1 MCLLKGECGSEG
13 KGCVFV
19 SLIIASF
26 FTAIPNTP
34 SSSSHSA
41 PLPLA
46 SLPLASLPLA
56 PLPLAPLQV
65 GPDAPTAVR
74 GQAALYDFGDEDN
87 GVMDATAVRLEE
99 TAFATGD
106 RSSSDKEEKEGRGQ
120 GRTSNKGAAA
130 AMYDLGSDAGT
141 NSTAAMKG
149 EGEDSSDYQQQQQ
162 QRGSRARGNA
172 ALYDLGSDTS
182 AGESRVEGRGMERSG
197 SEADDGGARV
207 QQSPRDDAKVW
218 WTSLAC
224 FTRPRSHVHC
234 MVCVGVS
241 LGLDEHGMS

>member
-1 MCLLKGECGSEG
+1 MYLW
-13 KGCVFV
+13 V
-19 SLIIASF
+19 IIASF

-65 GPDAPTAVR
+65 GPDAPTAAR
-74 GQAALYDFGDEDN
+74 AAALYDFGDEDN

-106 RSSSDKEEKEGRGQ
+106 RSSSSSSSSSDKEKEEEEDEGRGQ
-120 GRTSNKGAAA
+120 GRTSSKDAA
-130 AMYDLGSDAGT
+130 
-141 NSTAAMKG
+141 
-149 EGEDSSDYQQQQQ
+149 
-162 QRGSRARGNA
+162 A

-182 AGESRVEGRGMERSG
+182 AGESRVEGRGVERSG
-197 SEADDGGARV
+197 SERDDGGVRV

>member
-1 MCLLKGECGSEG
+1 MYLW
-13 KGCVFV
+13 V
-19 SLIIASF
+19 IIACF

-34 SSSSHSA
+34 PSSSSHF
-41 PLPLA
+41 A

-65 GPDAPTAVR
+65 GPDAPTALR

-87 GVMDATAVRLEE
+87 GAMDAAAVRLEE

-106 RSSSDKEEKEGRGQ
+106 RSSSSSSDKEEKEGRGQ

-130 AMYDLGSDAGT
+130 ALYDLGSDVDT
-141 NSTAAMKG
+141 SSTAAMMG
-149 EGEDSSDYQQQQQ
+149 EGEGSSDHHQQQQ
-162 QRGSRARGNA
+162 QRGSRVRGNA

-197 SEADDGGARV
+197 SEKDDGSARV

-224 FTRPRSHVHC
+224 FTRPRSYVHC
-234 MVCVGVS
+234 MVYVG
-241 LGLDEHGMS
+241 GWFWAEMNMA

>member
-13 KGCVFV
+13 KGVCLYLWV
-19 SLIIASF
+19 IIACF

-34 SSSSHSA
+34 PSSSSSHSA
-41 PLPLA
+41 P
-46 SLPLASLPLA
+46 LPLA

-87 GVMDATAVRLEE
+87 GVMDATAMRLEE

-120 GRTSNKGAAA
+120 GRTSSKGAAA

-149 EGEDSSDYQQQQQ
+149 EGEDKGEPKHRKTGDDPHGRASSQHISRHQT
-162 QRGSRARGNA
+162 RGRR
-172 ALYDLGSDTS
+172 
-182 AGESRVEGRGMERSG
+182 ER
-197 SEADDGGARV
+197 
-207 QQSPRDDAKVW
+207 
-218 WTSLAC
+218 
-224 FTRPRSHVHC
+224 
-234 MVCVGVS
+234 
-241 LGLDEHGMS
+241 

>member
-1 MCLLKGECGSEG
+1 MYLW
-13 KGCVFV
+13 V
-19 SLIIASF
+19 IIACF

-34 SSSSHSA
+34 PSSSSSHFAS
-41 PLPLA
+41 LSLA
-46 SLPLASLPLA
+46 SVPLA

-65 GPDAPTAVR
+65 GPDAPTALR
-74 GQAALYDFGDEDN
+74 GQAALYDFGDEDD

-106 RSSSDKEEKEGRGQ
+106 CSSSDKEEEEGRGQ

-130 AMYDLGSDAGT
+130 ALYDLGSDADV
-141 NSTAAMKG
+141 NSTAAMMG
-149 EGEDSSDYQQQQQ
+149 EGEGSSDHHQ
-162 QRGSRARGNA
+162 QRGSRVRGNA

-224 FTRPRSHVHC
+224 FIHPCSHVHC

>member
-1 MCLLKGECGSEG
+1 MYLW
-13 KGCVFV
+13 V
-19 SLIIASF
+19 IIACF

-34 SSSSHSA
+34 PSSSSHF
-41 PLPLA
+41 A

-65 GPDAPTAVR
+65 GPDAPTAAR
-74 GQAALYDFGDEDN
+74 GAAALYDFGDEDN
-87 GVMDATAVRLEE
+87 GVMDAAAMRLEE

-130 AMYDLGSDAGT
+130 ALYDLGSDADV
-141 NSTAAMKG
+141 NSTAAMMG
-149 EGEDSSDYQQQQQ
+149 EGEGSSDHHQQQQ
-162 QRGSRARGNA
+162 QRGSRVRGNA

-197 SEADDGGARV
+197 SEKDDGGARV

-224 FTRPRSHVHC
+224 FTRPRSYVHC
-234 MVCVGVS
+234 MVYVGGGV
-241 LGLDEHGMS
+241 GMK

>member
-1 MCLLKGECGSEG
+1 MYLW
-13 KGCVFV
+13 V
-19 SLIIASF
+19 IIACF

-34 SSSSHSA
+34 PSSSSSHF
-41 PLPLA
+41 A
-46 SLPLASLPLA
+46 SLPLASP
-56 PLPLAPLQV
+56 PLAPLQV

-87 GVMDATAVRLEE
+87 GVMDAAAVRLEE

-149 EGEDSSDYQQQQQ
+149 EGEDSNDHHQ
-162 QRGSRARGNA
+162 QRGSRVRGNA

-182 AGESRVEGRGMERSG
+182 VGESRVEGRGMERSG
-197 SEADDGGARV
+197 SEKDDV
-207 QQSPRDDAKVW
+207 QQSPRDDAKVLVVL
-218 WTSLAC
+218 SRLLHSPLLSCAL
-224 FTRPRSHVHC
+224 HG
-234 MVCVGVS
+234 VCWGE
-241 LGLDEHGMS
+241 LGIG

>member
-1 MCLLKGECGSEG
+1 MFLW
-13 KGCVFV
+13 V
-19 SLIIASF
+19 IIACF

-34 SSSSHSA
+34 PSSSSSHFA
-41 PLPLA
+41 P
-46 SLPLASLPLA
+46 LPLASLPLA

-197 SEADDGGARV
+197 SEKDDV
-207 QQSPRDDAKVW
+207 QQSPRDDAKVLVVL
-218 WTSLAC
+218 SRLLHSPLLSCAL
-224 FTRPRSHVHC
+224 HG
-234 MVCVGVS
+234 VCWGE
-241 LGLDEHGMS
+241 LGIG

>member
-1 MCLLKGECGSEG
+1 MYLW
-13 KGCVFV
+13 V
-19 SLIIASF
+19 IIACF

-34 SSSSHSA
+34 PSSSSSHF
-41 PLPLA
+41 A
-46 SLPLASLPLA
+46 SLPLASP
-56 PLPLAPLQV
+56 PLAPLQV

-74 GQAALYDFGDEDN
+74 GQAALYDFGDEDD
-87 GVMDATAVRLEE
+87 GVMDETAVRLEE

-149 EGEDSSDYQQQQQ
+149 EGEDSNDHHQ
-162 QRGSRARGNA
+162 QRGSRVRGNA

-197 SEADDGGARV
+197 SEKDDGGARV

-224 FTRPRSHVHC
+224 FTRPRSYVHC
-234 MVCVGVS
+234 MVYVG
-241 LGLDEHGMS
+241 GWFWAEMNMA

>member
-1 MCLLKGECGSEG
+1 MYLW
-13 KGCVFV
+13 V
-19 SLIIASF
+19 IIACF

-34 SSSSHSA
+34 PPSSSHSA
-41 PLPLA
+41 SLPLAPLPLA
-46 SLPLASLPLA
+46 PLPLA

-65 GPDAPTAVR
+65 GPDAPTAAR
-74 GQAALYDFGDEDN
+74 GAAALYDFGDEDN

-106 RSSSDKEEKEGRGQ
+106 RSSSSSSSSSSSDKEKEEEEDEGRGQ
-120 GRTSNKGAAA
+120 GRTSSKDAA
-130 AMYDLGSDAGT
+130 
-141 NSTAAMKG
+141 
-149 EGEDSSDYQQQQQ
+149 
-162 QRGSRARGNA
+162 A

-182 AGESRVEGRGMERSG
+182 AGESRVEGRGVERSG
-197 SEADDGGARV
+197 SERDDGGVRV

>member
-1 MCLLKGECGSEG
+1 MCLFLW
-13 KGCVFV
+13 V
-19 SLIIASF
+19 IIASF
-26 FTAIPNTP
+26 FTAVPNTPP
-34 SSSSHSA
+34 SSSSSHFA

-46 SLPLASLPLA
+46 SLPLAPLPLA

-106 RSSSDKEEKEGRGQ
+106 RSSSSSSDKEEEEGRGQ
-120 GRTSNKGAAA
+120 GRTSSKGAAA
-130 AMYDLGSDAGT
+130 ALYDLGSDADV
-141 NSTAAMKG
+141 NSTAAMMG
-149 EGEDSSDYQQQQQ
+149 EGEDSSDHHHHQ

-182 AGESRVEGRGMERSG
+182 VGESRVEGRGIERSD
-197 SEADDGGARV
+197 SERDDGARV
-207 QQSPRDDAKVW
+207 QRSPRDDAKVW

-224 FTRPRSHVHC
+224 FIHPCSRVHC
-234 MVCVGVS
+234 MVCIGGGVG
-241 LGLDEHGMS
+241 MR